1 MKIFEESIEKY
12 FDKSLEPSVLF
23 EMIARQLEVYENTPP
38 SQILL
43 ERAKARQRSI
53 RFPMIVPTEMSVGQ
67 APTSEERQ
75 QFELWMGNIAGEG
88 SAAEKL
94 VEITRFFENPSA
106 NIEGASIPET
116 LSYLMF
122 MNAFT
127 WMLKEFNPAVAGFMW
142 EPFAAALFGGKSRQ
156 VPTSEGDIADIRIE
170 VGGRKDAPISL
181 KILAEKGTV
190 KGSFTDLV
198 KHFAGGG
205 QEMRYVVVSK
215 QQSGKGNVTSSA
227 TFWEFNI
234 TAENFFQWI
243 GNVGHTE
250 VIDKVA
256 ARQFKFF
263 TEKGKKGPFE
273 NTGDSAGLS
282 EKPKATRGF
291 YVKHAKVGG
300 DKKATKSW
308 LKLAEYAT
316 NKIIPEVAEQV
327 NLRNS
332 EGPVRE
338 GELIPG
344 AKYEVDLAQFKSG
357 GKGGATL
364 QKGYEEIPGLGTEDT
379 KLLWGGPEGLQKWS
393 NLAKE
398 AQQTGSMREFFAAV
412 LKGAPGAVT
421 NKQFHISHTHYKNKA
436 GNSPLGTLSI
446 TDQSVKDIFSLGA
459 DKIGEDLTTMFN
471 SMAELT
477 DNVGRFFLS
486 DCGGPTGPKGCSKKD
501 IEQRGAAGAS
511 AIENAKTLEKAVIK
525 SVKSLK

>member
-1 MKIFEESIEKY
+1 MDIKERINKRFNKQALNFQRLLEMVEEQLDNPEILTERT
-12 FDKSLEPSVLF
+12 EVL
-23 EMIARQLEVYENTPP
+23 V
-38 SQILL
+38 

-53 RFPMIVPTEMSVGQ
+53 RFPVIVPTEMSVGQ
-67 APTSEERQ
+67 SPTSEERK

-94 VEITRFFENPSA
+94 TEITRFFEDPSA
-106 NIEGASIPET
+106 SIEDASIPET

-122 MNAFT
+122 MNSFV
-127 WMLKEFNPAVAGFMW
+127 WMLKEFNPSVAGFMW

-181 KILAEKGTV
+181 KILAEEGVV

-198 KHFAGGG
+198 GHFAGGG
-205 QEMRYVVVSK
+205 QEMRYVVVAK
-215 QQSGKGNVTSSA
+215 QQSGKGKKLSSA

-234 TAENFFQWI
+234 VAENFFQWI

-250 VIDKVA
+250 VIDKVT

-300 DKKATKSW
+300 RKATKSW

-316 NKIIPEVAEQV
+316 NKVIPEVAEQV

-357 GKGGATL
+357 GPGGATL
-364 QKGYEEIPGLGTEDT
+364 QKGYEEVPGLSTKDT
-379 KLLWGGPEGLQKWS
+379 NLLWGGPEGLQEWS
-393 NLAKE
+393 TRAKE
-398 AQQTGSMREFFAAV
+398 AQQTGAIQEFFAAV
-412 LKGAPGAVT
+412 LKEAPGAV
-421 NKQFHISHTHYKNKA
+421 NSQQFHISHAHYKNK
-436 GNSPLGTLSI
+436 GTRLGILKT
-446 TDQSVKDIFSLGA
+446 TDQLVSDVFSKGA

-486 DCGGPTGPKGCSKKD
+486 DCGGSSGPKGCSKKD
-501 IEQRGAAGAS
+501 VAKRGAAGEM
-511 AIENAKTLEKAVIK
+511 AIQNSKDLETAVVK
-525 SVKSLK
+525 SVKSLKST